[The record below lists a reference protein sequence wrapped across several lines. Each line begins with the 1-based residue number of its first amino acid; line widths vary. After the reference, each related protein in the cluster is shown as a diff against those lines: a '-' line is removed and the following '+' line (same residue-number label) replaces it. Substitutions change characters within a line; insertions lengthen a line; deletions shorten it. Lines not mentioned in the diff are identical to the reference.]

1 MARMTLKA
9 VRSDGE
15 HRRLK
20 LSERILDENLGGY
33 RRVPQP
39 CERLRRVTADAR
51 MPESRSAHLDEPR
64 REDAAAQAPL
74 DDRGIRRRQFPT
86 GGIEP
91 DQHRASSRQ
100 DDAHEQ
106 ELMDVAWLYVWSH
119 EALRAS
125 RRVPDR
131 KACRGRVSRLRAR
144 HG

>member
-1 MARMTLKA
+1 LKA

-33 RRVPQP
+33 RHVPQP
-39 CERLRRVTADAR
+39 CERLRRVTGDAKI
-51 MPESRSAHLDEPR
+51 PESRSVGLDEPH

-86 GGIEP
+86 SGRGP

-100 DDAHEQ
+100 NDAYEQ
-106 ELMDVAWLYVWSH
+106 ELMDVAWLYAWSH
-119 EALRAS
+119 KALPASPRA
-125 RRVPDR
+125 PDR

-144 HG
+144 QG